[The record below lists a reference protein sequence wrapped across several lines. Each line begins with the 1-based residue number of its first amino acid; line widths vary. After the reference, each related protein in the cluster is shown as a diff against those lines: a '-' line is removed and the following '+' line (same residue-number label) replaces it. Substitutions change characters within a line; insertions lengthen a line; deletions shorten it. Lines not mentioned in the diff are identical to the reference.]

1 MDSFHFCLPALLG
14 GPALSTGFCQTLRWN
29 SLPHLRRSF
38 AFHSRLRL
46 FLESVC
52 ARHPAATHFSNSS
65 PKNIPGSRQFSLHL
79 VTDTRG
85 LAGEVSNWPK
95 ILELTQV
102 PVTLEAGPQRVE
114 PPCQVMAL
122 PATAATVVATAF
134 ILDCPQGSLV
144 LCTLGHNTQYPSL
157 ATVLPSEIS
166 LPWISY
172 GLKILSGEF
181 QKTAG

>member
-1 MDSFHFCLPALLG
+1 MHGFFPFLPTSSPRRTSSFNRLLPDTQVEFFAPL
-14 GPALSTGFCQTLRWN
+14 AQVLRIPF
-29 SLPHLRRSF
+29 SS
-38 AFHSRLRL
+38 A
-46 FLESVC
+46 SVSGACC

-65 PKNIPGSRQFSLHL
+65 PKNIPRSRQFSLCL

-102 PVTLEAGPQRVE
+102 PVTLEAGPQWVE
-114 PPCQVMAL
+114 PPCQVMAV

-144 LCTLGHNTQYPSL
+144 LCTLGHNTQYPS
-157 ATVLPSEIS
+157 
-166 LPWISY
+166 
-172 GLKILSGEF
+172 
-181 QKTAG
+181 

>member
-46 FLESVC
+46 FLEPVC

-65 PKNIPGSRQFSLHL
+65 PKNIPGSRQFSLRL

-114 PPCQVMAL
+114 PPCQVMDL